1 MQYKLLTL
9 TSRDAAPESH
19 QVRPESLKTLERG
32 GGGATSHT
40 FSQMKSKRC
49 SHNLQSDKQGP
60 CQRICV
66 LIMRITSKPQINGLE
81 KEQKHGGR
89 RRDCFSV

>member
-32 GGGATSHT
+32 GGSYFPYILSNEIQTM
-40 FSQMKSKRC
+40 FSQLAKR
-49 SHNLQSDKQGP
+49 
-60 CQRICV
+60 
-66 LIMRITSKPQINGLE
+66 
-81 KEQKHGGR
+81 
-89 RRDCFSV
+89 

>member
-32 GGGATSHT
+32 GGGE
-40 FSQMKSKRC
+40 
-49 SHNLQSDKQGP
+49 LLP
-60 CQRICV
+60 
-66 LIMRITSKPQINGLE
+66 
-81 KEQKHGGR
+81 KH
-89 RRDCFSV
+89 SLK

>member
-19 QVRPESLKTLERG
+19 QVRAESLKTLERG
-32 GGGATSHT
+32 VGGGGGGGEATSHI

-49 SHNLQSDKQGP
+49 SRNLQSDNQGP
-60 CQRICV
+60 C
-66 LIMRITSKPQINGLE
+66 
-81 KEQKHGGR
+81 
-89 RRDCFSV
+89 